1 MPYCIPVSSIFSATH
16 INTFSERTKA
26 IMGSLQS
33 TAGQQV
39 SPTKKMRFPRDLV
52 SQGSSQHMPNRK
64 AKAPQ
69 TLAHQTID
77 GRVRK
82 NDGGATISAKN
93 QRVRQSKVL
102 RAIAEGEFESEPEI
116 ESESESEVESEGS
129 DEHPQ
134 RGWNYHGLS
143 RWTQTQEG
151 EQEDTANA
159 NTDSLSARSFTIKVR
174 HTDGTDHYFYV
185 WGNALEESSRFFRAA
200 RSGRWTSADTI
211 NIAEEDV
218 NLFKKFLLATHDWD
232 KFEAGI
238 NSAIAAS
245 KLDPADGDEVSP
257 EKRRKRE
264 ETFESL
270 IGVYVL
276 LDKFEDLAGANRVID
291 EIIRFSHETNLLPH
305 FEAVD
310 QAYESSPE
318 GSRLRM
324 LLRDIYV
331 HESPPSALE
340 ALVRNDVHPGFTV
353 DVALECCQL
362 RYDHPNGHINKWFNQ
377 AVSGRPKGY
386 YHQELFEPTPEERR
400 VELVGNFRE
409 IVRVVKLTETA
420 DESSQSG
427 DEISKASKTL
437 LETIGE

>member
-1 MPYCIPVSSIFSATH
+1 
-16 INTFSERTKA
+16 
-26 IMGSLQS
+26 MGSLQS

-39 SPTKKMRFPRDLV
+39 SPTKKVRFPRDLV
-52 SQGSSQHMPNRK
+52 SQGPSQHMPNRK
-64 AKAPQ
+64 AKASQ
-69 TLAHQTID
+69 NLIHQTID

-82 NDGGATISAKN
+82 SDSGATTSTKN
-93 QRVRQSKVL
+93 KRVRQSKVL
-102 RAIAEGEFESEPEI
+102 RTIAEGEFESESEI
-116 ESESESEVESEGS
+116 ESESESESESEVESEGEPEGS
-129 DEHPQ
+129 DERPQ

-143 RWTQTQEG
+143 RWTQAQEG
-151 EQEDTANA
+151 EQEGTANA
-159 NTDSLSARSFTIKVR
+159 NTDSTSARSCTIKVR
-174 HTDGTDHYFYV
+174 HTDGTDHEFFV
-185 WGNALEESSRFFRAA
+185 WGNTLQESSRFFRAA
-200 RSGRWTSADTI
+200 RSGRWTSAGTLD
-211 NIAEEDV
+211 IAEEDV

-232 KFEAGI
+232 KFEADI
-238 NSAIAAS
+238 SSAIAAS
-245 KLDPADGDEVSP
+245 KLHPADGDEVSP

-276 LDKFEDLAGANRVID
+276 FDKFEDLAGANRVID

-386 YHQELFEPTPEERR
+386 YHQELFEPTPEERG

-409 IVRVVKLTETA
+409 IVPVVNLTETA

-427 DEISKASKTL
+427 EEISKASKTL
-437 LETIGE
+437 LEAIGEWL